1 TVAQTQPALYKD
13 GVERNSSG
21 AIAGSDLT
29 DTVTVVLTT
38 SNELVDFT
46 EQNPDTASVSGRV
59 YFDENQDGTI
69 TGNDTLLA
77 NVDITLTGKDIFGT
91 DINLT
96 TQTSAQGEYTFENL
110 FASDAN
116 GYTVAQTQPAL
127 YKDGVERNSSG
138 AIAGSD
144 LTDTVTVVLTTSN
157 ELVDFTEQNP
167 DTATIS
173 GRVYFDA
180 NQDGTIADNDKLLA
194 GVAITLIGKDI
205 FGTDIN
211 LTTQTSAQ
219 GEYTFADLFASDA
232 SGYTVTQTQPALY
245 KDGVERNTSG
255 AITGSNVTDT
265 VTVVLSTSNQL
276 VDFTE
281 QNPDTASVSGRVY
294 FDENQDGT
302 ITGNDTLLANVDIAL
317 TGKDIFGTDINL
329 TTQTSAQGEYSFAN
343 LFASDDNGYTVT
355 QTQPALYKDGVERNN
370 TGMIAGSD
378 LTDTVTVALSTN
390 NQLVDFTEQNPDTTT
405 ISGRVYF
412 DENQDGTIADNDT
425 LLTNVDIT
433 LTGKDIFGSDINLT
447 TQTNAQ
453 GEYTFENLFASDA
466 NGYTVAQTQP
476 ALYKDGVE
484 RNSSGAIA
492 GSDLTDTVTVV
503 LTTSNEL
510 VDFTEQNPDTATI
523 SGRVYFDE
531 NQDGTI
537 TDNDK
542 LLANVDITLTGQDIF
557 GSDINLTTQTNVQ
570 GEYTF
575 ADLFAS
581 DANGY
586 NVTQTQPALYKDG
599 VERNSSGVIAGSDT
613 SDTVTVQLIANE
625 NQLIDFTE
633 MAKDDAR
640 IAGFVFSDE
649 NMDGLRQSNEQ
660 GISDVV
666 ITLAGQNIYGNA
678 INATVLTN
686 AQGEFAFVGLSASD
700 VRGYVVKQVQPENWL
715 DGLESLAGRVVNS
728 QSINDKFT
736 VTLSASEQLTALGF
750 AELASAS
757 LSGYVFVDTDKNNI
771 RTAQD
776 LAIEGVEL
784 TVSGRDYNNN
794 PVTQS
799 ATTDSLGLYAFKNLA
814 PSNEQGY
821 QIQQTQPKNYIDGF
835 ESIGQDVIGRS
846 DQSDIITAINV
857 KPSQESKEYNF
868 AENYGLSVKGR
879 VFIDHDDDGF
889 YPVLA
894 DSSAQQSIALANVEI
909 TLSGKD
915 YRQNDILQTV
925 MTNEFGYYEFPE
937 LSPSNE
943 QGYTLEQQQP
953 KDYLDGLESA
963 QGEVIA
969 DSRGSNIIVVGQ
981 LQGTGEVGYFDFA
994 ELPASSLAGKVWVDA
1009 NESGTLDEQETL
1021 RIRDVTV
1028 TLTGVALD
1036 GENVT
1041 RVTKTNEQ
1049 GQYTFDSLKAGTYAI
1064 TQTQPSAWLDGKE
1077 QLGSLSGVIA
1087 NDNFSEIQ
1095 LELGQQGND
1104 YNFAETGSYLSGTV
1118 YVDLNDNATQE
1129 DNEIG
1134 IAQVQ
1139 MHIEGIDLDG
1149 QAVVRM
1155 TTTDTYGRYQFKH
1168 LPLSDVTGFTITQ
1181 TQPEQTQDG
1190 KDSAGSL
1197 GGVVAQQIGAD
1208 EIKNININEHIT
1220 LATEYNFGEQLTNPA
1235 SISGSVWQDN
1245 NHNRA
1250 DDDNNGKS
1258 GWLVELLA
1266 DPQTGEAN
1274 PLEAEPLIV
1283 VRSNE
1288 QGDYTFA
1295 GLPVGVYEVR
1305 FRHPQGGVIYG
1316 IPVSNDADTST
1327 DKGTILNIILSAGEQ
1342 VVEQSLPV
1350 DPSGIVY
1357 DSRSREP
1364 IKNAKVSIT
1373 GPAGFE
1379 PDLHLV
1385 GGLDNVEQTTADD
1398 GFYQFLLFANAPV
1411 GEYQLAVTAP
1421 VGFLQGESK
1430 LIPACTARL
1439 EVSAQSLPVL
1449 VHQTNK
1455 APVASSAIHDAA
1467 SCPTQSSNVA
1477 QSNAS
1482 TQYYTRFYIN
1492 PQLPS
1497 ANVVNNH
1504 IPVDGY
1510 GDDLVQVTKTA
1521 LKQDVVVGEMV
1532 PYEIVIFNRSDK
1544 VLQPVSFIDQL
1555 PAGLKYVIGSARID
1569 GISIE
1574 PRVFGRQLIWPVRE
1588 LLPQQTVSIQLLTVV
1603 GAGVSEGKYINQA
1616 WVEYTGSGDQDN
1628 PDDGGTPGGGGK
1640 PGDEIPKGKR
1650 VSNIAIASI
1659 RVIPDTIM
1667 DCSDLTGQVFDD
1679 HNRNGIQEQGET
1691 GLPGVKLATAQGL
1704 WITTDQ
1710 HGRYHLA
1717 CADVPHQARGSNF
1730 IIKVDVR
1737 SLPSGYRITSENPR
1751 VVRLTRGKNV
1761 TADFAASIHR
1771 VARVQLSQSAF
1782 DEQGLIATHRQQL
1795 EQLLTVIVEQPITV
1809 RVAYQLAE
1817 NENIRQAKQRIAEL
1831 NQWFIAQWN
1840 NSNTEHELTL
1850 EAEVVEYVLPQE
1862 VVTEG
1867 RKND

>member
-1 TVAQTQPALYKD
+1 SGAIAGSDLTDTVIVNLTASNQLVDFTEQNPDTATISGRVYFDENQDGVIADNDKLLANVDITLTGKNIFGSDINLTTQTNEQGEYTFADLFASDTNGYTVTQTQPALYKDGVERNNVGVIAGSDVTDTVTVMLSASNQLVDFTEQNPDTASVSGRVYFDENQDGVIAGNDLLLANVDIALTGKDIFGTDINLTTQTNAQGEYTFADLFASDANGYTVAQTQPALYKD

-59 YFDENQDGTI
+59 YFDENQDGVI
-69 TGNDTLLA
+69 ADNDTLLANVDITLTGKNIFGSTISLTTQTNEQGEYTFADLFASDANGYTVTQTQPALYKDGVERNNAGVIAGSDLTDTVTVVLTTNNEFVDFTEQNPDTVTISGRVYFDENQDGVIADNDKLLA
-77 NVDITLTGKDIFGT
+77 NVDITLTGKDIFG
-91 DINLT
+91 
-96 TQTSAQGEYTFENL
+96 S
-110 FASDAN
+110 
-116 GYTVAQTQPAL
+116 
-127 YKDGVERNSSG
+127 
-138 AIAGSD
+138 
-144 LTDTVTVVLTTSN
+144 
-157 ELVDFTEQNP
+157 
-167 DTATIS
+167 TIS
-173 GRVYFDA
+173 
-180 NQDGTIADNDKLLA
+180 
-194 GVAITLIGKDI
+194 
-205 FGTDIN
+205 

-232 SGYTVTQTQPALY
+232 SGYTVTQVQPGLY
-245 KDGVERNTSG
+245 KDGVERNSAG
-255 AITGSNVTDT
+255 LITGSDV
-265 VTVVLSTSNQL
+265 
-276 VDFTE
+276 
-281 QNPDTASVSGRVY
+281 
-294 FDENQDGT
+294 
-302 ITGNDTLLANVDIAL
+302 
-317 TGKDIFGTDINL
+317 
-329 TTQTSAQGEYSFAN
+329 
-343 LFASDDNGYTVT
+343 
-355 QTQPALYKDGVERNN
+355 
-370 TGMIAGSD
+370 
-378 LTDTVTVALSTN
+378 TDTVTVALSTS
-390 NQLVDFTEQNPDTTT
+390 NQ
-405 ISGRVYF
+405 
-412 DENQDGTIADNDT
+412 
-425 LLTNVDIT
+425 
-433 LTGKDIFGSDINLT
+433 
-447 TQTNAQ
+447 
-453 GEYTFENLFASDA
+453 
-466 NGYTVAQTQP
+466 
-476 ALYKDGVE
+476 
-484 RNSSGAIA
+484 
-492 GSDLTDTVTVV
+492 
-503 LTTSNEL
+503 L

-599 VERNSSGVIAGSDT
+599 VERNRSGVIAGSDT

-821 QIQQTQPKNYIDGF
+821 QVQQTQPKNYIDGF

-925 MTNEFGYYEFPE
+925 MTNELGYYEFPE

-994 ELPASSLAGKVWVDA
+994 ELPASSLAGNVWVDA

-1168 LPLSDVTGFTITQ
+1168 LPLSDATGFTITQ